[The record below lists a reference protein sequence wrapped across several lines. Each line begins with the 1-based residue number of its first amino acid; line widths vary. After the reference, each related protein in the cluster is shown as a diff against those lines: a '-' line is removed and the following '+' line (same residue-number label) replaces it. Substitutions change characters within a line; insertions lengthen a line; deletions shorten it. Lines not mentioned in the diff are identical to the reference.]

1 MTSFRK
7 TSAAFA
13 IFAIAAFAP
22 QVSFA
27 EDNRPV
33 VFEKPKLNVGQFV
46 SNCQKIGGAVS
57 DGGQGTASGS
67 RVVNCEKDNGLNVS
81 CEFNT
86 QGQTY
91 CNGYGPRPQ

>member
-1 MTSFRK
+1 MTSIRRI
-7 TSAAFA
+7 SATVA
-13 IFAIAAFAP
+13 IFALTAFGP

-46 SNCQKIGGAVS
+46 SNCQKIGGTVSDAGAGS
-57 DGGQGTASGS
+57 DGG

-86 QGQTY
+86 QSQTY